1 MTDLEL
7 VEHIRTAVAEEF
19 SKLGIAERVK
29 QPIDNPFKR
38 VEQILWNYP
47 LFKGIVTE
55 KQSQIDEV
63 LESGIPSKSKSIL
76 EYSPHG
82 GSSGGVVLE
91 EETVESVVSA
101 LQADIVWVQQVIKR
115 IDLALDTVR
124 ESPDFQMMWD
134 YYIEGYDLETLATMY
149 GMDRKTV
156 ASRKN
161 KLVRQIAIQLFP
173 KDTLDEL
180 VGGII

>member
-7 VEHIRTAVAEEF
+7 IEHIRTAVSEEF
-19 SKLGIAERVK
+19 GKLGIAERVK
-29 QPIDNPFKR
+29 PTVDNPFKR
-38 VEQILWNYP
+38 VEQLLWNYH
-47 LFKGIVTE
+47 LFTGIITD
-55 KQSQIDEV
+55 KQNQIDEILV
-63 LESGIPSKSKSIL
+63 SGIPSKSKSIL
-76 EYSPHG
+76 EYSPRGG
-82 GSSGGVVLE
+82 GSSGVVLE

-101 LQADIVWVQQVIKR
+101 LQADIIWVQQVLKR

-124 ESPDFQMMWD
+124 DSADYQMMCD
-134 YYIEGYDLETLATMY
+134 YYMGGHDLETLAIKY

-161 KLVRQIAIQLFP
+161 KLVRQIAIHLFP
-173 KDTLDEL
+173 KETLDEL